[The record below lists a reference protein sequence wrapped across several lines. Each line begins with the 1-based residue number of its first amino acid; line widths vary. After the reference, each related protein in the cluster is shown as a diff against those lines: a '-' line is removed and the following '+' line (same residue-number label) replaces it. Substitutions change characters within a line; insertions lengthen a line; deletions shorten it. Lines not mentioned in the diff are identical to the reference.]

1 MAAARFTVD
10 DHSAIITA
18 PVIQPGML
26 AIAVVNATSIGF
38 GDAEASNQRFR
49 KLIEIGTEQILVAL
63 DLPTQCGYDSDHEM
77 ATEMRAA
84 SEAVHAA
91 DFLNMALNAMENAH
105 DEWDK
110 LKDRKS

>member
-1 MAAARFTVD
+1 MTDDPEDPKRPTLVSLSDKRKARAKAED
-10 DHSAIITA
+10 DELLWS
-18 PVIQPGML
+18 L
-26 AIAVVNATSIGF
+26 AERLKARAEA
-38 GDAEASNQRFR
+38 AEAS
-49 KLIEIGTEQILVAL
+49 G
-63 DLPTQCGYDSDHEM
+63 DHEM